1 MLKDLA
7 LSLTLPPSRLRGLG
21 VLLSQLGFAMTVAGS
36 FFQIG
41 LKAMALLQNMSRVNP
56 AASTSIES
64 ILPGL
69 PTWFMPESAEGF
81 AFWVT
86 VAALG
91 LYCQYLAKEIKRIY
105 SWNT

>member
-1 MLKDLA
+1 MFKEIF
-7 LSLTLPPSRLRGLG
+7 LSLMFPPSRLKTLG
-21 VLLSQLGFAMTVAGS
+21 AMLSQLGASMTIMGLFLQV
-36 FFQIG
+36 G
-41 LKAMALLQNMSRVNP
+41 LKAVILLQSMSRVSP
-56 AASTSIES
+56 ISTSIER

-69 PTWFMPESAEGF
+69 PTWFIPESAEGF

-91 LYCQYLAKEIKRIY
+91 LYCQYLAKEIKRVY

>member
-1 MLKDLA
+1 MFKELA
-7 LSLTLPPSRLRGLG
+7 LSLMFPPSRLRGLG
-21 VLLSQLGFAMTVAGS
+21 ALLSQLGGAMTILGLFLQV
-36 FFQIG
+36 G
-41 LKAMALLQNMSRVNP
+41 LKAMILLQSMSRVNP
-56 AASTSIES
+56 VSTTIDR

-69 PTWFMPESAEGF
+69 PTWFIPESAEGF

-91 LYCQYLAKEIKRIY
+91 LYCQYLAKEVKRVY

>member
-1 MLKDLA
+1 MF
-7 LSLTLPPSRLRGLG
+7 PPSRLKTLG
-21 VLLSQLGFAMTVAGS
+21 AMLSQLGASMTIMGLFLQV
-36 FFQIG
+36 G
-41 LKAMALLQNMSRVNP
+41 LKAVILLQSMSRVSP
-56 AASTSIES
+56 ISTSIER

-69 PTWFMPESAEGF
+69 PTWFIPESAEGF

-91 LYCQYLAKEIKRIY
+91 LYCQYLAKEIKRVY

>member
-1 MLKDLA
+1 MFKDLA
-7 LSLTLPPSRLRGLG
+7 LSLMFPPSRLRGFG

-36 FFQIG
+36 FFQIR
-41 LKAMALLQNMSRVNP
+41 LKAMALLQSMSRVNP
-56 AASTSIES
+56 ASTSIES
-64 ILPGL
+64 FLPGL
-69 PTWFMPESAEGF
+69 PTWFIPESAEGF